1 MYLYLLANAAEAL
14 DLNFSLVVVM
24 VLFLIYHFVMTR
36 LFYRPL
42 FGVLEKREERTS
54 GALAG
59 AGRTQQEVEELL
71 QRYEAG
77 IRKARLEGYESVD
90 RVRREANSRRDEK
103 VREVE
108 RETDDLLRNS
118 RQEIRQ
124 SAEEQ
129 KTILLEQTT
138 ALARLMA
145 ERILQ
150 RQL

>member
-24 VLFLIYHFVMTR
+24 ALFLVYHFVMTR

-42 FGVLEKREERTS
+42 FRVLEKREERTS
-54 GALAG
+54 GAMEG
-59 AGRTQQEVEELL
+59 ACRTQQEVEELL
-71 QRYEAG
+71 QRFEAG
-77 IRKARLEGYESVD
+77 IRQARLEGYESVD
-90 RVRREANSRRDEK
+90 RARREANGQRDQHM
-103 VREVE
+103 RQVE
-108 RETDDLLRNS
+108 QETDDLLQSS

-138 ALARLMA
+138 ALSRLMA